1 MRPGMTFLQE
11 SCCCKFYVFETL
23 QMSIAESLQHQRKPT
38 RGRPSR
44 SSIDA
49 SHSAKAQK
57 GPSKP
62 IPNRS
67 IGTDGYEHWREF
79 CETEGQNPKI
89 EVHEV

>member
-1 MRPGMTFLQE
+1 
-11 SCCCKFYVFETL
+11 
-23 QMSIAESLQHQRKPT
+23 MSIAESLQHQRKPT

-67 IGTDGYEHWREF
+67 IGTDGYEHWHEF